1 VSVETDKMLL
11 ELARKDEN
19 ELIIK
24 LLKKQMADCCSYGPG
39 ICFKCEIVDKS
50 IELIKGENK

>member
-50 IELIKGENK
+50 I